1 MSERKV
7 LNKYYPPDFDP
18 SKIKRR
24 KGINKDAQITIRLMA
39 PFSMRCNRCGE
50 YIYKGKKFN
59 ARKETATTE
68 EYYGIKIFRFYI
80 KCPMCSS
87 EITFKTDPKNAD
99 YICEQGA
106 TRNFENWSEADS
118 KRLQALPDAAA
129 DEDYDSE
136 GNPLEEKKERDAMA
150 DLERSQEQ
158 SRREMEMM
166 DELAD
171 LRQRNA
177 RLEQSGVTA
186 DPDALL
192 AALHAERE
200 SVEEEARRLA
210 DQEED
215 DALVAQYF
223 SKIAAGPRTN
233 GTANT
238 NGNDADADAD
248 GNSASDADD
257 SEEEDVALPALTI
270 KRKIAPVGNG
280 RVAEPTVASILAAK
294 GKVLEANGA
303 AASGS
308 SGISGAVAAG
318 QAAAKRKREG
328 MQKLL
333 GIKKKK

>member
-1 MSERKV
+1 
-7 LNKYYPPDFDP
+7 
-18 SKIKRR
+18 
-24 KGINKDAQITIRLMA
+24 
-39 PFSMRCNRCGE
+39 
-50 YIYKGKKFN
+50 
-59 ARKETATTE
+59 
-68 EYYGIKIFRFYI
+68 
-80 KCPMCSS
+80 MCS
-87 EITFKTDPKNAD
+87 
-99 YICEQGA
+99 
-106 TRNFENWSEADS
+106 
-118 KRLQALPDAAA
+118 
-129 DEDYDSE
+129 
-136 GNPLEEKKERDAMA
+136 
-150 DLERSQEQ
+150 
-158 SRREMEMM
+158 
-166 DELAD
+166 
-171 LRQRNA
+171 RQRNA

-192 AALHAERE
+192 
-200 SVEEEARRLA
+200 ARRLA

-238 NGNDADADAD
+238 NGNGTSKGKAKAKAAPTPGADADADAD